1 MWPEVLRQTLRD
13 ARRGWLWWALGLLLY
28 VGLILAFYPSIKS
41 DPSVNEILRKLPAS
55 LRVLFGE
62 DLTTPAGYVGGRLFS
77 LMPIL
82 LSVFAGLTGSALI
95 AGEEA
100 RGHLEFPLAQ
110 PISRSSLLVGRTLAL
125 LILLLSLGAVLF
137 LGIWALGQVFQA
149 PLPAAR
155 VLETAALHTLGAWVF
170 GALALAVGA
179 ATGRAGVASAMGAG
193 LGIALV
199 VLHTLSGQVAALR
212 DLEWLNPW
220 QYALGR
226 SPLLHPVSVTPL
238 LVCLLVGAALA
249 LVAAPFFRNRDV
261 GR

>member
-1 MWPEVLRQTLRD
+1 MWPEILRESLRD
-13 ARRGWLWWALGLLLY
+13 ARRGWLWWAIGLLLY
-28 VGLILAFYPSIKS
+28 VLLILAFYPSIKS
-41 DPSVNEILRKLPAS
+41 DPSVNEIMHKLPAS

-82 LSVFAGLTGSALI
+82 LSVFAGLTGAALI

-110 PISRSSLLVGRTLAL
+110 PVSRRALLVGRTLT
-125 LILLLSLGAVLF
+125 LLLLLLGLGLVLF
-137 LGIWALGQVFQA
+137 LGTWAPGQVFQA

-179 ATGRAGVASAMGAG
+179 ATGRAGVAAAVGAG
-193 LGIALV
+193 LGTLLV

-212 DLEWLNPW
+212 DLAWLNPW
-220 QYALGR
+220 KEALGG

-238 LVCLLVGAALA
+238 LVCLLVGAAFA
-249 LVAAPFFRNRDV
+249 LIAAPFFQNRDV